1 MEAFEILS
9 VCLDMVKT
17 MLVDRCVAEIWVVV
31 VVVVVVIL
39 HIIVEE
45 VVAVEVEVLV
55 EVIAVVHHGLHGTRQ
70 DVRRVIY

>member
-17 MLVDRCVAEIWVVV
+17 MLVDRCVAEIWV